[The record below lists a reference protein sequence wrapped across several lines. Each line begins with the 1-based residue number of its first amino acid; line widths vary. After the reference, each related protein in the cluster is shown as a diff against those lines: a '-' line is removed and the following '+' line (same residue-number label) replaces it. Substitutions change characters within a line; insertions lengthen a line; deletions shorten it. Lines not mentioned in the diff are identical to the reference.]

1 MCGKIFKLIM
11 IRNIK
16 TYKFFALIFI
26 SLFLANCTTTN
37 HTKTDKKILDYES
50 SGSVLNALSLGVPGA
65 AILFLTVDINNYK
78 KFNLNEKEIK
88 MHTDAIQIALNNTPN
103 GKIVSWHNGDRLSS
117 GKVRV
122 VKTYYKND
130 RYCRIFQ
137 SYIKLNG
144 AKKHNTK
151 HVCQVDNIWKF

>member
-1 MCGKIFKLIM
+1 MIKNIIKTKKKIFFLI
-11 IRNIK
+11 
-16 TYKFFALIFI
+16 LI
-26 SLFLANCTTTN
+26 SLLLANCTTPN
-37 HTKTDKKILDYES
+37 HTKTDKKILDYKS
-50 SGSVLNALSLGVPGA
+50 SGSVVQALSLGSPGA
-65 AILFLTVDINNYK
+65 AILFLAVDINNYK

-88 MHTDAIQIALNNTPN
+88 MHTDAIEIALNNTSN
-103 GKIVSWHNGDRLSS
+103 GKIVSWHNGERLSS

-151 HVCQVDNIWKF
+151 HVCKVNDVWMF

>member
-1 MCGKIFKLIM
+1 MT
-11 IRNIK
+11 RNIK

-26 SLFLANCTTTN
+26 SLFLTNCTTTN

-50 SGSVLNALSLGVPGA
+50 SGSVFNALSLGVPGA
-65 AILFLTVDINNYK
+65 AVLFLAVDINNYK

-151 HVCQVDNIWKF
+151 HVCKVDNTWKF

>member
-1 MCGKIFKLIM
+1 MGGAIKLIKR
-11 IRNIK
+11 IIVR
-16 TYKFFALIFI
+16 TFFLILI
-26 SLFLANCTTTN
+26 TLLLTNCTTTN
-37 HTKTDKKILDYES
+37 HTKTEKKILDYES

-65 AILFLTVDINNYK
+65 AILFLTVDINNYL

-151 HVCQVDNIWKF
+151 HVCKVNNVWKF

>member
-1 MCGKIFKLIM
+1 MGGATKLIKR
-11 IRNIK
+11 IIVR
-16 TYKFFALIFI
+16 TFFLILI
-26 SLFLANCTTTN
+26 TLVLTNCTTTN
-37 HTKTDKKILDYES
+37 HTKTEKKILDYES

-65 AILFLTVDINNYK
+65 AILFLTVDINNYL

-151 HVCQVDNIWKF
+151 HVCKVNNVWKF

>member
-1 MCGKIFKLIM
+1 MT
-11 IRNIK
+11 RNIK

-26 SLFLANCTTTN
+26 SLFLTNCTTTN

-65 AILFLTVDINNYK
+65 AILFLAVDINNYK

-151 HVCQVDNIWKF
+151 HVCKVDNTWKF

>member
-1 MCGKIFKLIM
+1 MGGAIKLIKR
-11 IRNIK
+11 IIVR
-16 TYKFFALIFI
+16 TFFLILI
-26 SLFLANCTTTN
+26 TLLLTNCTTTN
-37 HTKTDKKILDYES
+37 HTKTEKKILDYES
-50 SGSVLNALSLGVPGA
+50 SGSVFNALSLGVPGA
-65 AILFLTVDINNYK
+65 AVLFLTVDINNYL
-78 KFNLNEKEIK
+78 KFNLNNKEIK

-130 RYCRIFQ
+130 KYCRIFQ
-137 SYIKLNG
+137 SYIRLNG

-151 HVCQVDNIWKF
+151 HVCKVNNVWKF

>member
-1 MCGKIFKLIM
+1 MGGAIKLIKRM
-11 IRNIK
+11 IVR
-16 TYKFFALIFI
+16 TFFLILI
-26 SLFLANCTTTN
+26 TLLLTNCSTTN
-37 HTKTDKKILDYES
+37 HTKTEKKILDYES

-65 AILFLTVDINNYK
+65 AILFLTVDINNYL

-122 VKTYYKND
+122 VKTYYKNG

-151 HVCQVDNIWKF
+151 HVCKVNNVWKF

>member
-1 MCGKIFKLIM
+1 MDGATNLIERIKTKIFFLI
-11 IRNIK
+11 I
-16 TYKFFALIFI
+16 LSFI
-26 SLFLANCTTTN
+26 LTNCTTTN

-50 SGSVLNALSLGVPGA
+50 SGSVFNALSLGVPGA

-88 MHTDAIQIALNNTPN
+88 MHTDSIQIALNNTPN

-151 HVCQVDNIWKF
+151 HVCQVNNIWKF

>member
-1 MCGKIFKLIM
+1 MDGATKLIKR
-11 IRNIK
+11 IIVR
-16 TYKFFALIFI
+16 TFFLILI
-26 SLFLANCTTTN
+26 TLLLTNCTTTN
-37 HTKTDKKILDYES
+37 HTKTEKKILDYES

-65 AILFLTVDINNYK
+65 AVLFLTVDINNYL
-78 KFNLNEKEIK
+78 KFNLNDKEIK

-130 RYCRIFQ
+130 KYCRIFQ

-144 AKKHNTK
+144 TKKHNTK
-151 HVCQVDNIWKF
+151 HVCKVNNVWKF

>member
-1 MCGKIFKLIM
+1 MGGAIKLIKR
-11 IRNIK
+11 IIVR
-16 TYKFFALIFI
+16 TFFLILI
-26 SLFLANCTTTN
+26 TLLLTNCTTTN
-37 HTKTDKKILDYES
+37 HTKTEKKILDYES

-65 AILFLTVDINNYK
+65 AILFLTVDINNYL

-122 VKTYYKND
+122 VKTYYKDD

-151 HVCQVDNIWKF
+151 HVCKVNNVWKF

>member
-1 MCGKIFKLIM
+1 MDGATNLIERIKTKIFFLI
-11 IRNIK
+11 I
-16 TYKFFALIFI
+16 LSFI
-26 SLFLANCTTTN
+26 LTNCTTTN
-37 HTKTDKKILDYES
+37 HTKTDKKILDCES
-50 SGSVLNALSLGVPGA
+50 SGSVFNALSLGVPGA
-65 AILFLTVDINNYK
+65 AILFLAVDINNYK

-151 HVCQVDNIWKF
+151 HVCKVDNTWKF

>member
-1 MCGKIFKLIM
+1 MGGATKLINR
-11 IRNIK
+11 IIVR
-16 TYKFFALIFI
+16 TFFLILI
-26 SLFLANCTTTN
+26 TLLLTNCSTTN
-37 HTKTDKKILDYES
+37 HTKTEKKILDYES

-65 AILFLTVDINNYK
+65 AILFLAVDINNYR

-117 GKVRV
+117 GKVRI

-130 RYCRIFQ
+130 KYCRIFQ
-137 SYIKLNG
+137 SYIKLNS

-151 HVCQVDNIWKF
+151 HVCKVNNVWKF

>member
-1 MCGKIFKLIM
+1 MGGAIKLIKR
-11 IRNIK
+11 IIVR
-16 TYKFFALIFI
+16 TFFLILI
-26 SLFLANCTTTN
+26 TLLLTNCSTTN
-37 HTKTDKKILDYES
+37 HTKTEKKILDYES

-65 AILFLTVDINNYK
+65 AVLFLTVDINNYL
-78 KFNLNEKEIK
+78 KFNLNDKEIK

-117 GKVRV
+117 GKVRI

-130 RYCRIFQ
+130 KYCRIFQ

-151 HVCQVDNIWKF
+151 HVCKINNVWKF

>member
-1 MCGKIFKLIM
+1 MLKKNYKL
-11 IRNIK
+11 
-16 TYKFFALIFI
+16 
-26 SLFLANCTTTN
+26 LFLLFFNLLILNCTTTN
-37 HTKTDKKILDYES
+37 PTKTDVKIKDYES
-50 SGSVLNALSLGVPGA
+50 SGSVFNAISLGVPGA

-88 MHTDAIQIALNNTPN
+88 MHTDAIQIMLNYAPN
-103 GKIVSWHNGDRLSS
+103 GKIVRWSNGDRLSS

-122 VKTYYKND
+122 VKTYYKNE

-144 AKKHNTK
+144 AEKHNTK
-151 HVCQVDNIWKF
+151 HVCKINNVWEF

>member
-1 MCGKIFKLIM
+1 MDGATNLIERIKTKIF
-11 IRNIK
+11 
-16 TYKFFALIFI
+16 FI
-26 SLFLANCTTTN
+26 IILSFILTNCTTTN

-50 SGSVLNALSLGVPGA
+50 SGSVFNALSLGVPGA
-65 AILFLTVDINNYK
+65 AILFLAVDINNYK

-88 MHTDAIQIALNNTPN
+88 LHTDSIQIALNNTPN

-151 HVCQVDNIWKF
+151 HVCQVNNIWKF

>member
-1 MCGKIFKLIM
+1 MGGVTKLIKRM
-11 IRNIK
+11 IVR
-16 TYKFFALIFI
+16 TFFLILI
-26 SLFLANCTTTN
+26 TLLLTNCSTTN
-37 HTKTDKKILDYES
+37 HTKTEKKILDYES

-65 AILFLTVDINNYK
+65 AILFLTVDINNYL

-151 HVCQVDNIWKF
+151 HVCKIDNVWKF

>member
-1 MCGKIFKLIM
+1 MLKKNYKL
-11 IRNIK
+11 
-16 TYKFFALIFI
+16 
-26 SLFLANCTTTN
+26 LFLLFFNLLILNCTTTN
-37 HTKTDKKILDYES
+37 PTKTDVKIKDYES
-50 SGSVLNALSLGVPGA
+50 SGSVFNAISLGVPGA

-88 MHTDAIQIALNNTPN
+88 MHTNAIQIMLNYAPN
-103 GKIVSWHNGDRLSS
+103 GKIVRWSNGDRLSS

-122 VKTYYKND
+122 VKTYYKNE

-144 AKKHNTK
+144 AEKHNTK
-151 HVCQVDNIWKF
+151 HVCKINNVWEF

>member
-1 MCGKIFKLIM
+1 MDGATNLIERIKTKIFLLI
-11 IRNIK
+11 IIS
-16 TYKFFALIFI
+16 FI
-26 SLFLANCTTTN
+26 LTNCTTTN

-50 SGSVLNALSLGVPGA
+50 SGSVFNALSLGVPGA
-65 AILFLTVDINNYK
+65 AILFLAVDINNYK

-88 MHTDAIQIALNNTPN
+88 MHTDSIQIALNNTPN

-151 HVCQVDNIWKF
+151 HVCQVNNIWKF

>member
-1 MCGKIFKLIM
+1 M

-26 SLFLANCTTTN
+26 SLFLTNCTTTN

-50 SGSVLNALSLGVPGA
+50 SGSVFNALSLGVPGA
-65 AILFLTVDINNYK
+65 AILFLAVDINNYK

-151 HVCQVDNIWKF
+151 HVCKVNNTWKF

>member
-1 MCGKIFKLIM
+1 MKE
-11 IRNIK
+11 
-16 TYKFFALIFI
+16 FI
-26 SLFLANCTTTN
+26 SKSKFKIIFLLILSLSLISCTATN

-50 SGSVLNALSLGVPGA
+50 SGSVFNALSLGVPGA
-65 AILFLTVDINNYK
+65 AILFLAVDINNYV

-88 MHTDAIQIALNNTPN
+88 MHTDAIQIALNNAPN

-144 AKKHNTK
+144 AEQHITK
-151 HVCQVDNIWKF
+151 HVCKVNNIWKF

>member
-1 MCGKIFKLIM
+1 MGGATKLINR
-11 IRNIK
+11 IIVR
-16 TYKFFALIFI
+16 TFFLILI
-26 SLFLANCTTTN
+26 TLLLTNCSTTN
-37 HTKTDKKILDYES
+37 HTKTEKKILDYES

-65 AILFLTVDINNYK
+65 AVLFLTVDINNYL
-78 KFNLNEKEIK
+78 KFNLNDKEIK

-151 HVCQVDNIWKF
+151 HVCKVNNVWKF

>member
-1 MCGKIFKLIM
+1 MGGATKLINR
-11 IRNIK
+11 IIVR
-16 TYKFFALIFI
+16 TFFLILI
-26 SLFLANCTTTN
+26 TLLLTNCSTTN
-37 HTKTDKKILDYES
+37 HTKTEKKILDYES

-65 AILFLTVDINNYK
+65 AVLFLTVDINNYL
-78 KFNLNEKEIK
+78 KFNLNNKEIK

-130 RYCRIFQ
+130 KYCRIFQ

-151 HVCQVDNIWKF
+151 HVCKVNNVWKF

>member
-1 MCGKIFKLIM
+1 MT
-11 IRNIK
+11 RNIK

-26 SLFLANCTTTN
+26 SLFLTNCTTTN

-50 SGSVLNALSLGVPGA
+50 SGSVFNALSLGVPGA
-65 AILFLTVDINNYK
+65 AILFLAVDINNYK

-151 HVCQVDNIWKF
+151 HVCKVDNTWKF

>member
-1 MCGKIFKLIM
+1 MDGATNLIE
-11 IRNIK
+11 RIK
-16 TYKFFALIFI
+16 TQIFFLIILSLIFT
-26 SLFLANCTTTN
+26 NCTTTN
-37 HTKTDKKILDYES
+37 HTKTDQKILDYES

-65 AILFLTVDINNYK
+65 AILFLAVDINNYK

-88 MHTDAIQIALNNTPN
+88 MHTDSIQIALNNTPN

>member
-1 MCGKIFKLIM
+1 MT
-11 IRNIK
+11 RNIK

-26 SLFLANCTTTN
+26 SLFLTNCTTTN

-65 AILFLTVDINNYK
+65 AILFLAVDINNYK

-151 HVCQVDNIWKF
+151 HVCKVNNTWKF

>member
-1 MCGKIFKLIM
+1 MTK
-11 IRNIK
+11 NIK
-16 TYKFFALIFI
+16 TYKFFALIFL
-26 SLFLANCTTTN
+26 SLFLTNCTTTN
-37 HTKTDKKILDYES
+37 HTKTEKKILDYES

-65 AILFLTVDINNYK
+65 AILFLTVDINNYL

-137 SYIKLNG
+137 SFIKLNG
-144 AKKHNTK
+144 AEKHNTK
-151 HVCQVDNIWKF
+151 HVCMIDNNWR

>member
-1 MCGKIFKLIM
+1 MLKKNYKL
-11 IRNIK
+11 
-16 TYKFFALIFI
+16 
-26 SLFLANCTTTN
+26 LFLFFFNLLILNCTTTN
-37 HTKTDKKILDYES
+37 PTKTDVKIKDYES
-50 SGSVLNALSLGVPGA
+50 SGSVFNAISLGVPGA

-88 MHTDAIQIALNNTPN
+88 MHTDAIQIMLNYAPN
-103 GKIVSWHNGDRLSS
+103 GKIVRWSNGDRLSS

-122 VKTYYKND
+122 VKTYYKNE

-144 AKKHNTK
+144 AEKHNTK
-151 HVCQVDNIWKF
+151 HVCKINNVWEF

>member
-1 MCGKIFKLIM
+1 MDGATNLIERIKTKIFFLI
-11 IRNIK
+11 I
-16 TYKFFALIFI
+16 LSFI
-26 SLFLANCTTTN
+26 LTNCTTTN

-50 SGSVLNALSLGVPGA
+50 SGSVFNALSLGVPSA
-65 AILFLTVDINNYK
+65 AILFLAVDINNYK

-88 MHTDAIQIALNNTPN
+88 MHTDSIQIALNNTPN

-151 HVCQVDNIWKF
+151 HVCRVDNIWKF

>member
-1 MCGKIFKLIM
+1 MDGATNLIEKIKTKIFFLI
-11 IRNIK
+11 I
-16 TYKFFALIFI
+16 LSFI
-26 SLFLANCTTTN
+26 LTNCTTTN

-50 SGSVLNALSLGVPGA
+50 SGSVFNALSLGVPGA
-65 AILFLTVDINNYK
+65 AILFLAVDINNYK

-88 MHTDAIQIALNNTPN
+88 LHTDSIQIALNNTPN

-151 HVCQVDNIWKF
+151 HVCKVDNIWKF

>member
-1 MCGKIFKLIM
+1 MGGVTKLVKKIKAKILF
-11 IRNIK
+11 
-16 TYKFFALIFI
+16 LIFI
-26 SLFLANCTTTN
+26 SLILTNCSTSN
-37 HTKTDKKILDYES
+37 HTKTEKKILDYES
-50 SGSVLNALSLGVPGA
+50 SGSVFNALSLGAPGA
-65 AILFLTVDINNYK
+65 AILFLAVDINNYK

-151 HVCQVDNIWKF
+151 HVCKVDNTWKF

>member
-1 MCGKIFKLIM
+1 MDGATNLIERIKTKIFFLI
-11 IRNIK
+11 I
-16 TYKFFALIFI
+16 LSFI
-26 SLFLANCTTTN
+26 LTNCTTTN

-50 SGSVLNALSLGVPGA
+50 SGSVFNALSLGVPGA
-65 AILFLTVDINNYK
+65 AILFLAVDINNYK

-88 MHTDAIQIALNNTPN
+88 MHTDAIQIALNNAPN

-144 AKKHNTK
+144 AKKHKTK
-151 HVCQVDNIWKF
+151 HVCKVDDIWKF